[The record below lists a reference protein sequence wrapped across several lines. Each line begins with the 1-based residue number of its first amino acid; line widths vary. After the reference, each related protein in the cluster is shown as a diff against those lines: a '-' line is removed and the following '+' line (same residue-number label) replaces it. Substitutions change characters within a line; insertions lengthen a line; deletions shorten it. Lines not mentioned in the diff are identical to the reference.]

1 MAYWKILL
9 VAVLAINASLISAAG
24 GGGGYDAPMMIKKSH
39 LLVQLSVLFATFAVI
54 Y

>member
-1 MAYWKILL
+1 MDDKIPQ
-9 VAVLAINASLISAAG
+9 VEVESLAG
-24 GGGGYDAPMMIKKSH
+24 GGGLFEGEVEFDMSHMIKKSH